1 MTSWWFLKMISCV
14 GFRVAMPAILMQTV
28 VVSDRE
34 CKCRCFAALSVIV
47 PSMRISSIWTG
58 QTKGLKLCVQPGSTN
73 SHHVVVLHSHAS
85 RQLDLAKRSNFL
97 DPQPSVS
104 PNRPFTEGS
113 DHSEQTVFHT
123 YSSATQHEVWWK
135 YLNTYS
141 VPFARD
147 PSGSKGLRNE
157 AAELMAKIQLNQHA
171 NHFNLPS
178 CTIAQRIAA
187 LHNMHCNYC
196 CESQSSLATEMPKR
210 RTFQLEKWLPKNH
223 HTFSK
228 SW

>member
-1 MTSWWFLKMISCV
+1 ML
-14 GFRVAMPAILMQTV
+14 
-28 VVSDRE
+28 
-34 CKCRCFAALSVIV
+34 
-47 PSMRISSIWTG
+47 
-58 QTKGLKLCVQPGSTN
+58 PGSLIWRKGATFLTLSRV
-73 SHHVVVLHSHAS
+73 SHPTVLSQKAQITLS
-85 RQLDLAKRSNFL
+85 RQYS
-97 DPQPSVS
+97 
-104 PNRPFTEGS
+104 
-113 DHSEQTVFHT
+113 T